1 MVNCSKCGVA
11 NRDDAKFCV
20 SCGSMLS
27 AERVKKRDDCFGS
40 SEPEKACFGLPYGG
54 VIVGIVIGLF
64 IVIWGLAQLAGQSVS
79 QYIGPFI
86 LIMIGVLI
94 VAGAIYGLSRRK
106 Y

>member
-1 MVNCSKCGVA
+1 LVNCSKCGVA

-79 QYIGPFI
+79 QYIGPLI

-94 VAGAIYGLSRRK
+94 VAGAIYGLSRRR